1 MEESRKPLV
10 EIRHLK
16 KYFHIS
22 KDKILHAVDDVNL
35 TVREG
40 ETVGLVGE
48 SGCGKSTVGTVVM
61 RLQPATSGEVLF
73 DGVNVFDVKDRKQN
87 QEYRRQMQI
96 VFQDPYSSLNPQK
109 TIRQILT
116 EGYRIHKMA
125 SGIELDQLLDTL
137 CQRTGISK
145 EMWDQY
151 PHELDGG
158 KRQIVGI
165 ARALSLNPKFIV
177 CDEPVSSLDVSVQA
191 KVLNLL
197 MQLQKDLGL
206 SYLFIS
212 HDLSVVKHI
221 STQIAVM
228 YLGQIVEIADK
239 RTIFA
244 DTRHPYSIA
253 LLSAIPKV
261 DVDNKVKRIVL
272 KGDVPSPINPKPYC
286 RFANR
291 CWMCQAVCTQ
301 KEPELREVSLGHF
314 VKCHFA
320 EESRKLML
328 SAETSSI
335 DAKTDAATV

>member
-1 MEESRKPLV
+1 MEENTRPLV
-10 EIRHLK
+10 EVKHLK
-16 KYFHIS
+16 KYFQIGS
-22 KDKILHAVDDVNL
+22 GKTLHAVDDVSFSI
-35 TVREG
+35 RQG
-40 ETVGLVGE
+40 ETLGLVGE

-61 RLQPATSGEVLF
+61 RLQPATAGEVCF
-73 DGVNVFDVKDRKQN
+73 DGVNVFDVKNKKEN
-87 QEYRRQMQI
+87 LEYRRQMQI

-109 TIRQILT
+109 TIRQILA
-116 EGYRIHKMA
+116 EGYKIHRIA
-125 SGIELDQLLDTL
+125 SKDRMDELIRQLSE
-137 CQRTGISK
+137 RTGISK

-165 ARALSLNPKFIV
+165 ARALSLNPKFVV

-197 MQLQKDLGL
+197 MQLQKDMGL

-228 YLGQIVEIADK
+228 YLGQIVEMADK
-239 RTIFA
+239 KTVFA

-261 DVDNKVKRIVL
+261 DVDNKVRRIVL

-291 CWMCQAVCTQ
+291 CWMCQERCMQ
-301 KEPELREVSLGHF
+301 EEPELKEISPGHF
-314 VKCHFA
+314 VKCHYA
-320 EESRKLML
+320 SESRQRML
-328 SAETSSI
+328 SAETSSL
-335 DAKTDAATV
+335 DSAAEA